1 MELNICQEIQTTI
14 QRNPKQFGDKCCSSL
29 SFQQHAALAAFL
41 GPAGQLHLGSPVW
54 DDQELQ
60 QGGSPTLHQ
69 GDEQDV
75 HPGYLQLEE
84 HPGDV
89 REPTEDQL
97 GGEIP
102 YSKLLSMVP
111 PPKFLLWRCLSLF
124 SGTTQGLLWTR
135 PCCTERTRGASM
147 DFVSECLLL
156 RLGDITI
163 HQVPHSDHAGRQ
175 QTVDPRPLRWQSSA
189 DPGSHQGYIQQCFLM
204 NFEFRFLSCQV
215 FYFIEPIT
223 LRLYEDSRVG

>member
-1 MELNICQEIQTTI
+1 MELNICLEIQTTI

-135 PCCTERTRGASM
+135 PCCTERMRGASM
-147 DFVSECLLL
+147 DFASESLIL
-156 RLGDITI
+156 RLGHITRYLTLTTMDASRLWTPDLYVDRVRQI
-163 HQVPHSDHAGRQ
+163 LGPTKVTYNSAFLWILSFDLFPVRSSTSSSRSHSGCTRIA
-175 QTVDPRPLRWQSSA
+175 
-189 DPGSHQGYIQQCFLM
+189 
-204 NFEFRFLSCQV
+204 E
-215 FYFIEPIT
+215 
-223 LRLYEDSRVG
+223 